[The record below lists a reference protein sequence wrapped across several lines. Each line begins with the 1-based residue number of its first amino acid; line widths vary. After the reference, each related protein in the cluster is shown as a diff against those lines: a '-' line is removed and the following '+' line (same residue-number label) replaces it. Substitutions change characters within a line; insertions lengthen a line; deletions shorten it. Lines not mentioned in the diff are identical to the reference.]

1 MNPSPTGS
9 EKASVNAEW
18 PSSSPDG
25 RTSAEA
31 AEVGD
36 ISSSLTEDDLESGPP
51 SELLV
56 PSSSPP
62 PLAPRSGEAR
72 SERRTRL
79 DHILEFV
86 SFVGKPMPLTAL
98 LDGVPARISGI
109 LAAEVVSIYLIEGD
123 GEGLVLRGNVGFKA
137 EAQGRIRL
145 RVGEGLTGLAVAQ
158 KQPVSVVRA
167 PRHDRFRR
175 FQELD
180 EDRFPIFL
188 AVPILGAEHRS
199 LGAVVLQR
207 AEGAFVE
214 ADVHL
219 VAALTGPISH
229 AVRQAALI
237 DDLRE
242 NKTHRKTGGGTR
254 KVTLPGQPV
263 VAGRAIG
270 ALHALRRPAK
280 DRKAAAPAGKEEVKR
295 VREAFTLAERL
306 VSSIVTRARAELP
319 NESVN
324 VEGYSLIASDS
335 RLRERALELLA
346 QKKSAT
352 EALSTVAREVTRAA
366 TSIVGDPFLAQR
378 SRDIEDFCDAVL
390 MLASP
395 DMRAE
400 APSKAVLI
408 AENLTMFDLIVTAK
422 AQPVGIALSEQA
434 SPRTLTLLRLLG
446 VPSIVGVEGVF
457 RWTSPGDVVLV
468 DADHGFFVL
477 NPSRAEVAALRAY
490 KRAKDPRDLAL
501 LAADEPVE

>member
-1 MNPSPTGS
+1 MHAS
-9 EKASVNAEW
+9 EV
-18 PSSSPDG
+18 
-25 RTSAEA
+25 
-31 AEVGD
+31 AEVP
-36 ISSSLTEDDLESGPP
+36 SSLTDEDLEPSSHPLSSRERPSAPPP
-51 SELLV
+51 SAE
-56 PSSSPP
+56 SSRIP
-62 PLAPRSGEAR
+62 
-72 SERRTRL
+72 RTRL
-79 DHILEFV
+79 DHILDFV
-86 SFVGKPMPLTAL
+86 AFVGKAMPLTAL
-98 LDGVPARISGI
+98 LDGVPARISAI

-123 GEGLVLRGNVGFKA
+123 GEGLVLRGNVGFIPA
-137 EAQGRIRL
+137 AQGRIRL

-158 KQPVSVVRA
+158 KQPVSVIRA

-188 AVPILGAEHRS
+188 AVPILGADHRS

-207 AEGAFVE
+207 AEGPFTE

-242 NKTHRKTGGGTR
+242 TKTHRRTGGGTR

-280 DRKAAAPAGKEEVKR
+280 DRKAQSPGAKEEAKR
-295 VREAFTLAERL
+295 VREAFTAAEKL
-306 VSSIVTRARAELP
+306 VSSIVLRARMELP
-319 NESVN
+319 NESAN

-346 QKKSAT
+346 QKKSAAD
-352 EALSTVAREVTRAA
+352 ALSTVAREVTRAA
-366 TSIVGDPFLAQR
+366 TGIVGDPFLAQR

-395 DMRAE
+395 DLRAE
-400 APSKAVLI
+400 APSKAILI
-408 AENLTMFDLIVTAK
+408 AENLTMFDLVVTAK
-422 AQPVGIALSEQA
+422 AAPVGIALSEQA

-457 RWTSPGDVVLV
+457 RWSSPGDVVLV

-490 KRAKDPRDLAL
+490 RRDRDPRDLAL
-501 LAADEPVE
+501 LGADEPVE

>member
-1 MNPSPTGS
+1 MD
-9 EKASVNAEW
+9 EEI
-18 PSSSPDG
+18 D
-25 RTSAEA
+25 
-31 AEVGD
+31 
-36 ISSSLTEDDLESGPP
+36 
-51 SELLV
+51 V
-56 PSSSPP
+56 PSSIGPVS
-62 PLAPRSGEAR
+62 SGERTASDQPPISESAR
-72 SERRTRL
+72 PPRTRL
-79 DHILEFV
+79 EHILDFV
-86 SFVGKPMPLTAL
+86 AFVGKQMPLTAL
-98 LDGVPARISGI
+98 LDGVPARISSI
-109 LAAEVVSIYLIEGD
+109 LAAEVVSIYLLEGD
-123 GEGLVLRGNVGFKA
+123 GEGLVLRGNVGFVPT
-137 EAQGRIRL
+137 AQGRIRL

-158 KQPVSVVRA
+158 KQPVSVIRA

-188 AVPILGAEHRS
+188 AVPILGADHRS

-207 AEGAFVE
+207 AEGPFVE
-214 ADVHL
+214 ADVQL
-219 VAALTGPISH
+219 IAALTAPISY

-242 NKTHRKTGGGTR
+242 TRTHRKTGGGTR

-280 DRKAAAPAGKEEVKR
+280 DRKAHGPGPKDEAKR
-295 VREAFTLAERL
+295 VREAFSLAERL
-306 VSSIVTRARAELP
+306 VSSIVARARSELP
-319 NESVN
+319 MESVN

-335 RLRERALELLA
+335 RLRERALELIA
-346 QKKSAT
+346 HKKGAAD
-352 EALSTVAREVTRAA
+352 ALSTVAREVTRAA
-366 TSIVGDPFLAQR
+366 TGIVGDPFLAQR

-395 DMRAE
+395 DLRAE
-400 APSKAVLI
+400 APSKAILI
-408 AENLTMFDLIVTAK
+408 AETLTMFDLIVTAK
-422 AQPVGIALSEQA
+422 AQPVGIALSEPA

-457 RWTSPGDVVLV
+457 RWSSPGDVVLV

-490 KRAKDPRDLAL
+490 KRANDPRDLAL